1 MLSAPVCSG
10 YSGCKITISNGR
22 VIKSTNGSY
31 PIGRLVKQANKQ
43 KKFAAMKYDGVLIPE
58 VLSCESDSKDCHI
71 TMEYFSCLNVIEYLN
86 RASKGDLDKIS
97 KTVCSFVESNINSS
111 EMVELDKGVIVDKF
125 ESVINK
131 IPAASS
137 VRVPFEEIL
146 NKQLQEKIKI
156 PIGPCH
162 GDLTFSNILFSTNSN
177 DIVLIDFLDSFLE
190 SPIMD
195 IVKLRQDTRHGWS
208 AFIYERDFDRV
219 KIDLSLEY
227 LDRKIVKQFKD
238 YNFYSYY
245 DLFEFVNLIRI
256 FPYATGKKTRDF
268 LMRKIC
274 ST

>member
-125 ESVINK
+125 EFEDKPELREELANYYTKIIEKQWNANIPKKPIEENK
-131 IPAASS
+131 KADIA
-137 VRVPFEEIL
+137 
-146 NKQLQEKIKI
+146 KKIYTGNNNTKAKKRNI
-156 PIGPCH
+156 YNPNDPST
-162 GDLTFSNILFSTNSN
+162 LT
-177 DIVLIDFLDSFLE
+177 V
-190 SPIMD
+190 
-195 IVKLRQDTRHGWS
+195 
-208 AFIYERDFDRV
+208 
-219 KIDLSLEY
+219 
-227 LDRKIVKQFKD
+227 
-238 YNFYSYY
+238 
-245 DLFEFVNLIRI
+245 
-256 FPYATGKKTRDF
+256 
-268 LMRKIC
+268 
-274 ST
+274 